1 MISRYISKSQSAK
14 LATEISDMWGF
25 NIPRCKN
32 MKIYDITSDA
42 QLIAGEITRVLYRDQ
57 IYIPFLSDISLLE
70 EFPTVV
76 VDAGAIRF
84 VCNGADIM
92 RPGIESH
99 DTFDSNQI
107 VTVSERRGK
116 YLAVGTATID
126 STSLVDMERG
136 SVVKNLHYISDR
148 YWKAGKSI

>member
-14 LATEISDMWGF
+14 LAKDISSMWNIDM
-25 NIPRCKN
+25 PRCKN

-42 QLIAGEITRVLYRDQ
+42 QLITGDLTRVLYMDQ
-57 IYIPFLSDISLLE
+57 KYMPFLSDIPLLE
-70 EFPTVV
+70 KFPTVV
-76 VDAGAIRF
+76 VDVGAIRF

-99 DTFDSNQI
+99 DAFDMNQI
-107 VTVSERRGK
+107 VTVSEHRGK
-116 YLAVGTATID
+116 YLAVGVATVD
-126 STSLVDMERG
+126 SASLVDMKRG

-148 YWKAGKSI
+148 YWNAGKDI